1 MSEKLTQVGLVNCG
15 LTEFMPEIF
24 RVDDG
29 RRQWIKRV
37 DVLTNH
43 VSKSRLR

>member
-1 MSEKLTQVGLVNCG
+1 MQLVKWG

-29 RRQWIKRV
+29 RRQWITRV
-37 DVLTNH
+37 DVLD
-43 VSKSRLR
+43 KSRKYVTIVKDRDV